1 MSFNKLVQDRYLW
14 WTTTIGDPGSIGCDN
29 GKSAEISHW
38 VESGQ
43 KLRTFHFLFQQQS
56 RNTAGGPAEA

>member
-1 MSFNKLVQDRYLW
+1 M
-14 WTTTIGDPGSIGCDN
+14 GEPGAIGCGN
-29 GKSAEISHW
+29 GKSAEISHG

-43 KLRTFHFLFQQQS
+43 KLRTFHFLFQRQS